1 MAAGKVLVLDA
12 NILIRAVLGI
22 RARSLLLKYSMTAQF
37 LVPDAAM
44 KEAEEHLPAILSKR
58 RIPMDASQAV
68 LDSLTGIVQ
77 VAPSEAYSAFEEAA
91 KRRLARRESMTGQF
105 SRRQWPSVAPSGRK
119 TQTSSEPELPHGR
132 RTGSKSFCQAKPR
145 KSNRHCD

>member
-91 KRRLARRESMTGQF
+91 KRRLARRDIDD
-105 SRRQWPSVAPSGRK
+105 WPILATAMAFGCSIWTEDADFFGAGIATWTTDRVEIFL
-119 TQTSSEPELPHGR
+119 SSETPEE
-132 RTGSKSFCQAKPR
+132 
-145 KSNRHCD
+145 